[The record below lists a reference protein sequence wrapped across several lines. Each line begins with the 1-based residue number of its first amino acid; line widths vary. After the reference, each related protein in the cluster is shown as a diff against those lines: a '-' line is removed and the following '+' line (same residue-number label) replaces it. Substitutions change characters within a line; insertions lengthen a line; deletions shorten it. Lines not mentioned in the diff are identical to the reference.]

1 MQMRMRPSA
10 SGLSSKHTCSREMC
24 RLRSCGCERRP
35 TGTFSP
41 TGSSRAPSES
51 VSGSSRNLFVGG
63 GKEEEEE
70 EEEDEE
76 DEDEEEEDEE
86 EDAIEAGRSRGERE
100 VARRTLFTMPRF
112 FFFPVCRAKALWG
125 SSCTKQCLP
134 T

>member
-1 MQMRMRPSA
+1 MQMRMRPSV

-63 GKEEEEE
+63 GK
-70 EEEDEE
+70 
-76 DEDEEEEDEE
+76 
-86 EDAIEAGRSRGERE
+86 
-100 VARRTLFTMPRF
+100 
-112 FFFPVCRAKALWG
+112 
-125 SSCTKQCLP
+125 
-134 T
+134 